1 MIAEALESGELTGR
15 DFGRETVLGLDFTDQ
30 TCRETE
36 FHGARFT
43 A

>member
-30 TCRETE
+30 KIGRASCRE
-36 FHGARFT
+36 RV
-43 A
+43 